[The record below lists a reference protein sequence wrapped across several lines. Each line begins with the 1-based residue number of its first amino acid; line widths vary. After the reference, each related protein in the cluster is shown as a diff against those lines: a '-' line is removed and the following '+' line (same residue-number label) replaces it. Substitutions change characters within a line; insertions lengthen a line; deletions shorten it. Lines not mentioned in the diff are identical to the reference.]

1 MIPCWGRVLWIAFA
15 TALIRWSSRASL
27 IANGPL
33 RDRRRRKPAGS
44 RQPELWGTFR
54 KCGYGHRNEI
64 FFGYSGF
71 VVGNTGPPTNR
82 EAWSHSFARNSLRA
96 VLAVKGSLRRKKR
109 ALARDGQPRRH

>member
-64 FFGYSGF
+64 FFWLST
-71 VVGNTGPPTNR
+71 GNGAAPQKPDQAIASAQT
-82 EAWSHSFARNSLRA
+82 
-96 VLAVKGSLRRKKR
+96 AVKEQARCAALRSCR
-109 ALARDGQPRRH
+109 APRP